1 MIPINEPVLME
12 SRSLFSF
19 RGSTVKLCWAST
31 GKKRHQKHAT
41 TTSRQVLVASEE
53 MAQEAG
59 AFWGGT
65 LGSGGTFVPPE
76 MRQVVAKMELYQSNN
91 MPRIYMTK
99 LIGCLF
105 LD

>member
-1 MIPINEPVLME
+1 MLSIYSAKTAPKTCHRP
-12 SRSLFSF
+12 
-19 RGSTVKLCWAST
+19 T
-31 GKKRHQKHAT
+31 G
-41 TTSRQVLVASEE
+41 QVLVASEE

-59 AFWGGT
+59 AFWA
-65 LGSGGTFVPPE
+65 GGTFGPPE